1 MLVKQIMK
9 TPLPNTTLR
18 QWPALLCVVL
28 LVGNTFSSRAANLL
42 EAGKPIVV
50 VGTHERFDF
59 LCVDVDARRLLA
71 AHTGN
76 ESLDVID
83 VDKQEVIKVIP
94 TGAAQASAID
104 SKGKRYYVTV
114 SKPPQLVIIHSETL
128 SIAGKVPLTGPS
140 DLVAFNQKSGM
151 VYAGHDDE
159 KNLWVVDPQKMNVTA
174 SIELPSDSPEDL
186 GFDSSFQRLFQSMK
200 TGSVVAVIDTATN
213 KVTQT
218 WPTAPAKAPHG
229 MAMLPEMDAFLVA
242 GGNGK
247 LVMMSQKDGHV
258 IASADIPSGVDQIAY
273 DRDLHR
279 VYCASAKGKI
289 AIVGVGD
296 GKLSNL
302 GEVASS
308 EGCRSIAV
316 DSKTHTVWVAYAKGE
331 ASMVQAFTVPK

>member
-1 MLVKQIMK
+1 MK
-9 TPLPNTTLR
+9 TLPPNITLTS
-18 QWPALLCVVL
+18 LLCVVL
-28 LVGNTFSSRAANLL
+28 LIANAVSSSAAELL
-42 EAGKPIVV
+42 EAGKRIVV
-50 VGTHERFDF
+50 AGTHGRFDF
-59 LCVDVDARRLLA
+59 LAVDVEGRRLLA

-94 TGAAQASAID
+94 TGAAQAPAVD
-104 SKGKRYYVTV
+104 SKARRYYVTT
-114 SKPPQLVIIHSETL
+114 SKPPQLVIIDSGTL
-128 SIAGKVPLTGPS
+128 QITGRVPLPGPA
-140 DLVAFNQKSGM
+140 DLVAFNEKAGR
-151 VYAGHDDE
+151 VYAGHDDG
-159 KNLWVVDPQKMNVTA
+159 KDLWVIDPDKREVVTA
-174 SIELPSDSPEDL
+174 IGLPSDSPEDL
-186 GFDSSFQRLFQSMK
+186 GFDPSFQRLFQSMK
-200 TGSVVAVIDTATN
+200 TGSIVAVVDTATH
-213 KVTQT
+213 KVTHT

-229 MAMLPEMDAFLVA
+229 MAMLPEMDAFVVA

-258 IASADIPSGVDQIAY
+258 IASTDIPSGVDQIAY
-273 DRDLHR
+273 DRDMHR

-296 GKLSNL
+296 GKLSSL

-316 DSKTHTVWVAYAKGE
+316 DSKTHTVWVAWAKEE